1 MIKIVSDTLSC
12 IAPTEAK
19 QAGIAYLPQVI
30 IFGED
35 SYHDDYEIT
44 HEEFLQKL
52 VSAKTLPTTSAPS
65 PELYY
70 PIYEKAIR
78 NDDTLLVVLPS
89 DKMSGTLRSATVAAK
104 EYEGLKV
111 HFFDTG
117 ILAPAQGVMVRC
129 ALDWVQKGLDV
140 PEIMKNLAALKDRQT
155 SYFVV
160 DTLEYLYRGGR
171 IGAAKALLGSVLQ
184 IKPILAVE
192 DGGIVP
198 VESQRT
204 TKKAVNRL
212 IDLVDQQYPR
222 DREGYLT
229 LSHADAREKV
239 EKIAEEL
246 KQRLGIVDIPI
257 YNLPPAIM
265 VHAGPGVVAAQF
277 FK

>member
-1 MIKIVSDTLSC
+1 MIKIVSDTLTC
-12 IAPTEAK
+12 ILPDEAK
-19 QAGIAYLPQVI
+19 LAGIAYLPQVI
-30 IFGED
+30 IFGDE
-35 SYHDDYEIT
+35 SFHDDYEIT
-44 HEEFLQKL
+44 HQQFLHKL

-65 PELYY
+65 PDLYY
-70 PIYEKAIR
+70 PIYEEAIR
-78 NDDTLLVVLPS
+78 NNDTLIVILPS

-104 EYEGLKV
+104 EYEELKI

-117 ILAPAQGVMVRC
+117 ILAPAQGVMVKC
-129 ALDWVQKGLDV
+129 ALKWAQEGRDV
-140 PEIMKNLAALKDRQT
+140 PEILTNLAALKDRQA

-160 DTLEYLYRGGR
+160 DTLDYLFRGGR

-184 IKPILAVE
+184 IKPILGVE

-212 IDLVDQQYPR
+212 IELVEQQYPH

-229 LSHADAREKV
+229 LSHADARDKIER
-239 EKIAEEL
+239 IAEEL
-246 KQRLGIVDIPI
+246 KQKLNIDEIPI